1 MRELD
6 GGATSGPLPSRDV
19 EIDSS
24 TKLRRSGA
32 TWSLL
37 ALTALVTAM
46 PVYSAVSSVLKAAGV
61 IGVDPDVT
69 VTEGFGTAG
78 FFDERGIRVAEG
90 LAAVVSIPVAVTCV
104 LVLLGLVF
112 WRDWAREAALGVF
125 GLIGA
130 FLLIL
135 SLNGLTFD
143 PPPRYAGL
151 GVGLSLLVVGVA
163 ALVLS
168 PGVRKDFEARRLQK
182 ELREREA
189 AVAARRARTGS

>member
-1 MRELD
+1 M
-6 GGATSGPLPSRDV
+6 

-24 TKLRRSGA
+24 TRLRRGGA
-32 TWSLL
+32 TWTLL
-37 ALTALVTAM
+37 ALTGLVTAM
-46 PVYSAVSSVLKAAGV
+46 PVYSAVTSVLKAGGV
-61 IGVDPDVT
+61 IEVDPDDT

-78 FFDERGIRVAEG
+78 FFDERGLRVAEG

-104 LVLLGLVF
+104 LVLLGLAF
-112 WRDWAREAALGVF
+112 WKDWAREAALGVF
-125 GLIGA
+125 GLVGA

-151 GVGLSLLVVGVA
+151 GVLLSLLVLAVP
-163 ALVLS
+163 ALVLT
-168 PGVRKDFEARRLQK
+168 PGVRRDFEARRLQK

-189 AVAARRARTGS
+189 ATAARRARIGS